1 MQSFKNFFLVI
12 DTHETKKYPMNK
24 MFMGDEYDTR
34 CSKRGEGG

>member
-12 DTHETKKYPMNK
+12 DSHETEIKSNEH

-34 CSKRGEGG
+34 CN

>member
-12 DTHETKKYPMNK
+12 DLMKPKKISNEHL

-34 CSKRGEGG
+34 CN